1 MQGQSFD
8 LVSAAVLL
16 LGLSA
21 VPFLAVMVTS
31 YTKMVV
37 VFGLLRSALGVPQVP
52 SNLVLNG
59 IAIVLT
65 LYVMA
70 PVGSLA
76 MRAIEAEG
84 LLGSNARGVEQVRK
98 GIAAVERP
106 MKDFLRK
113 HSNDRTR
120 DFFATTASRLWPRD
134 QVASLNPDDFVLLA
148 PAFTVSQLSEAF
160 QLGFLLYMVF
170 VVVDLVVGIVLLALG
185 MNMVSPTIISVPFK
199 LLLFIAL
206 DGWLLLTEKLVLGYQ

>member
-1 MQGQSFD
+1 MQGQPPD
-8 LVSAAVLL
+8 LVLAGILL
-16 LGLSA
+16 LSLSA
-21 VPFLAVMVTS
+21 IPFLAVMITS
-31 YTKMVV
+31 YTKIVV
-37 VFGLLRSALGVPQVP
+37 VFGLLRSALGMPQVP

-70 PVGSLA
+70 PVGSVA
-76 MRAIEAEG
+76 MRAIEADG
-84 LLGSNARGVEQVRK
+84 LLTSNSKGVEQVRR
-98 GIAAVERP
+98 GLAAVERP

-113 HSNDRTR
+113 HSSDRIR

-134 QVASLNPDDFVLLA
+134 QVANLDTDDFVLLA
-148 PAFTVSQLSEAF
+148 PAFTITQISEAF